1 MSTRKITLL
10 RSIIGNETIS
20 TGELLDKL
28 HVSQRTLRSEI
39 RELNEMLASWGV
51 GIHAAGT
58 GGYFIKEEDISQ
70 VKALLDRLIEQRRSV
85 FLPDTP
91 EERCLFGITYLFFS
105 RGTLSLQKMSE
116 HLYISKTSMLETKKR
131 FLAVLSQFPGL
142 SLTVNLKGLALTGSE
157 EQKRH
162 ALAEILNYHS
172 FGSILLRKVL
182 IFQFG
187 EEDYQCYLS
196 LYRFLQH
203 LFCVKGLYTTDKGIE
218 GFAIDVFLTTMRV
231 KHGFSLGKTPDQ
243 GQTDSITPEV
253 AAFLAQQ
260 GYVLPEEELCF
271 LSTCLCTK
279 REFIPANRTPVATQ
293 EARLLTVRFLTLVD
307 QRFDTDFLPNR
318 ELKQKL
324 SLHVQKLLERLK
336 QGHFETNPAMED
348 ILHAYPQACDMASLL
363 NTILCKEYEKEA
375 NLHELTYIAIYLR
388 AYSIR
393 RLSAVIL
400 CDLGQGIADNM
411 IRQIKQYCGEKID
424 IIGATSL
431 VAYRAHPT
439 DVDILISCSRLF
451 DLSVP
456 DHTKVFYVN
465 YILKEQDLKK
475 LQSFVLSNM

>member
-20 TGELLDKL
+20 TAELMDKL

-39 RELNEMLASWGV
+39 RELNEMLSSLGV

-58 GGYFIKEEDISQ
+58 GGYFVREEDISQ
-70 VKALLDRLIEQRRSV
+70 VKALLDQLIEQRRSV

-91 EERCLFGITYLFFS
+91 QERFLFGMTHLFFF

-116 HLYISKTSMLETKKR
+116 HLYISKSSMLETKKQ
-131 FLAVLSQFPGL
+131 FLAVLSQFSGL
-142 SLTVNLKGLALTGSE
+142 SLTVTLKGLTLTGSE

-187 EEDYQCYLS
+187 EEDYQYYLS

-203 LFCVKGLYTTDKGIE
+203 LFCVKGLCTTDKGIE
-218 GFAIDVFLTTMRV
+218 GFAIDVFLTTMRY
-231 KHGFSLGKTPDQ
+231 KHGFHLGETSNFVQNDSLIQ
-243 GQTDSITPEV
+243 EV
-253 AAFLAQQ
+253 AAFLAQH
-260 GYVLPEEELCF
+260 GYVLPEEELYF

-279 REFIPANRTPVATQ
+279 REFFPTNRTPASSQ

-307 QRFDTDFLPNR
+307 QQFDTNFLSNR

-324 SLHVQKLLERLK
+324 SLHIQKLLERLK
-336 QGHFETNPAMED
+336 QGHYETNPAMD
-348 ILHAYPQACDMASLL
+348 AILSTYPQACDMAALL
-363 NTILCKEYEKEA
+363 NTILAKEYQKEV

-411 IRQIKQYCGEKID
+411 TRQIKQYCGEKID
-424 IIGATSL
+424 IIGTTSL

-451 DLSVP
+451 DLTVP

-465 YILKEQDLKK
+465 YVLKEQDLKK
-475 LQSFVLSNM
+475 LQSFVLANM